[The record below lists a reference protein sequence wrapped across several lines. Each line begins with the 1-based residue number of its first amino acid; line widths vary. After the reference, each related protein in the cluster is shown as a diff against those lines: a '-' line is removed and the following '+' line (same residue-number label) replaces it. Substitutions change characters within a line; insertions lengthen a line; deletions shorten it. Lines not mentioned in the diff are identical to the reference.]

1 MPSIR
6 AKQFGEPFPDA
17 MGEVATVG
25 VRLRLRL
32 WDRMARE
39 CEAMAE
45 HALGIGR
52 AIPLEVLEQL
62 DQALL
67 ASDPAAAVSGRRDI
81 GDGTREEAIIG
92 GAPAAETSPLASLSA
107 AHGSLAQIV
116 APATPE
122 SILLTAEERVTHPLW
137 YALGPLPI
145 VRQMLGL
152 AVVSLFV
159 LLGVSLSGNVNAVNM
174 SKTFLELEGYP
185 LMLIEI
191 FLLSA
196 SSLGSCFQNLQR
208 INAVISEGTY
218 DPKFQSTYWTRWVMG
233 VISGIILSQL
243 VYDILL
249 GHGTATEPSKL
260 GISPAVGEPL
270 LALLGGYS
278 VDVVHGILSRVV
290 NTIGSLF
297 HGPSDD
303 TVENQA
309 RARLVEAVA
318 QERLSTA
325 SDLVDL
331 QRHLARTPEADE
343 LRKRLDAVIQ
353 RITLKAG

>member
-1 MPSIR
+1 MPSTR
-6 AKQFGEPFPDA
+6 AKRFREPLPDA
-17 MGEVATVG
+17 MGEAASIG
-25 VRLRLRL
+25 VRLKLQL
-32 WDRMARE
+32 WDRMARQ

-62 DQALL
+62 DQALS
-67 ASDPAAAVSGRRDI
+67 ASDPAAAVSTSGRRGI
-81 GDGTREEAIIG
+81 GDGLREEAIVG
-92 GAPAAETSPLASLSA
+92 SAPAAEISPLASLSV
-107 AHGSLAQIV
+107 AHGALAHIV

-137 YALGPLPI
+137 YTLGPLPI

-159 LLGVSLSGNVNAVNM
+159 LLGVALSGNVNAVNM
-174 SKTFLELEGYP
+174 SRTFLELEGYP

-196 SSLGSCFQNLQR
+196 GSLGSCFQNLQR

-243 VYDILL
+243 VYDVLL
-249 GHGTATEPSKL
+249 SHGTTEPSKI

-278 VDVVHGILSRVV
+278 VDVVHGILSRVI

-297 HGPSDD
+297 RGPGDD
-303 TVENQA
+303 TLENQA
-309 RARLVEAVA
+309 RARVAEAVA

-325 SDLVDL
+325 AESG
-331 QRHLARTPEADE
+331 RSPARSGTDS
-343 LRKRLDAVIQ
+343 R
-353 RITLKAG
+353 GG